1 MIKKLRKEAFL
12 EILKNA
18 GILSDLVDRA
28 ISKKT
33 GTKPYQML
41 GLSLG
46 SGTSVLFPA
55 EPVKPDGT
63 VDILISLK
71 AVGLGDTKTAART
84 GTKAVIVSA
93 YLDLQGGST
102 QYKEQFGSANFVNKA
117 VGTII
122 SYLKKMYPDKNV
134 RRGKLGVVWWSGGYD
149 AGRSIIDQRTAIPGG
164 INAVVAL
171 DGGHGKSDRYMQPF
185 WDYAREAQQ
194 GKGKF
199 VFVSTGVEPGK
210 YPSTSAVSQRIADHL
225 NLSYQNVDPQSW
237 TGRQVAPAAIAK
249 SKNVSLVQLY
259 KPYDKANPYKLK
271 EMMSQHG
278 EALRWGLYNLNGILG
293 W

>member
-185 WDYAREAQQ
+185 WDYA
-194 GKGKF
+194 
-199 VFVSTGVEPGK
+199 
-210 YPSTSAVSQRIADHL
+210 
-225 NLSYQNVDPQSW
+225 
-237 TGRQVAPAAIAK
+237 
-249 SKNVSLVQLY
+249 
-259 KPYDKANPYKLK
+259 
-271 EMMSQHG
+271 
-278 EALRWGLYNLNGILG
+278 
-293 W
+293 